1 MMNILPTSVDI
12 NLATHEELES
22 VPGIG
27 PKLAGRIR
35 IARPFESIDDLQR
48 VSGIGATLLD
58 QLRPYLRFTL
68 QDRPV
73 FEKLALL
80 PVTEISEVETLD
92 PTKAE
97 SVETA
102 HEPVVKSNLPEITMV
117 IEETSTQPQPEQ
129 VSETAA
135 DLEPKGEPLPDPFK
149 DEQPTLPAPEKRA
162 MDQPA
167 VQTAPREGSP
177 PPAKPAEKK
186 PITRGE
192 VIWIGAALAILVLVL
207 SFIFNL
213 GVLTLLNGTLNF
225 ASASTVRTLLA
236 DSETLATRVQVL
248 EGDIEIL
255 QNRLNTIEGFGGR
268 ITTLERNHENLR
280 GDLNA
285 TNQEMDRLVENI
297 ELFSGQI
304 EELQEH
310 TLVFQNFLDG
320 LRDLLNPT
328 ETP

>member
-1 MMNILPTSVDI
+1 MNIQPTSVDI

-35 IARPFESIDDLQR
+35 TARPFESIDDLQR

-58 QLRPYLRFTL
+58 QLRPHLRFTP

-73 FEKLALL
+73 FEKPALL
-80 PVTEISEVETLD
+80 PVTEISEEETLD

-97 SVETA
+97 FVETA
-102 HEPVVKSNLPEITMV
+102 HEPAVKSNLPEITMV

-129 VSETAA
+129 VPETAA
-135 DLEPKGEPLPDPFK
+135 DLEPKGVPLPDSFK
-149 DEQPTLPAPEKRA
+149 DEQPTL
-162 MDQPA
+162 
-167 VQTAPREGSP
+167 P

-225 ASASTVRTLLA
+225 ASASTVRTLIA

-255 QNRLNTIEGFGGR
+255 QNRLNTIEGFSGR
-268 ITTLERNHENLR
+268 ITTLERNYENLR

-285 TNQEMDRLVENI
+285 TNQELNHLVENVEI
-297 ELFSGQI
+297 FSGQI

-310 TLVFQNFLDG
+310 TMVFQNFLDG